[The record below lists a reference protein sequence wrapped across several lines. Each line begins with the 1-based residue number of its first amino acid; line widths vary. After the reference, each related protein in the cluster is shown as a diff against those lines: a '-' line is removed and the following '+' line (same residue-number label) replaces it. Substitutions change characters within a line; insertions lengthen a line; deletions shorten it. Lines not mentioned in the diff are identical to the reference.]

1 MTASQDP
8 GIFFFQCDI
17 ITCIRILPYVH
28 EIQEQQN
35 YILVLNTT
43 SAR

>member
-8 GIFFFQCDI
+8 EIFFFFNV
-17 ITCIRILPYVH
+17 TCIRILPYVH

>member
-8 GIFFFQCDI
+8 GIFFFNLI
-17 ITCIRILPYVH
+17 CIRILPYVH